1 MQKRWGGVVVA
12 LGLLVA
18 DHALGWG
25 HTGHIQITSMAVRH
39 LPDELPAFLRAAEAE
54 LGELGAE
61 PDISRSTGVITGGG
75 GYSRFQTAPA
85 VHDSERDPGHYV
97 NADQDGT
104 ILGGTV
110 NLAHLPPTREAYD
123 TAQRLGRQTQYTA
136 GYLPYTVMDGFQQVR
151 KDFGIWRVMQVGL
164 SQAQNDADRAWFTR
178 AIALRERLILRDIG
192 TWSHYVADAS
202 QPLHVSIHFNGWGK
216 YPNPNGYTTYAIHGP
231 LEGSFVHRFVNFTAV
246 EAAMTP
252 PRDCGCSIEQRV
264 PAYLLETLSHVT
276 EVYEAG
282 GAGDRPDLY
291 RTAQPAELALVTT
304 RLAAGASEL
313 RDEIVMA
320 WRQSIEIGVGYPV
333 VKVGDVVAGGVAI
346 TPVTFGSD

>member
-12 LGLLVA
+12 LGLLVT

-61 PDISRSTGVITGGG
+61 PDISRSTGVITEGG
-75 GYSRFQTAPA
+75 GYSRFQTAPT
-85 VHDSERDPGHYV
+85 VHDSERDPGHYIDV
-97 NADQDGT
+97 DQDGT

-123 TAQRLGRQTQYTA
+123 TAQRLGGQTQYTA

-164 SQAQNDADRAWFTR
+164 SQARNDTDRAWFTR
-178 AIALRERLILRDIG
+178 AIALRERLTLRDIG

-216 YPNPNGYTTYAIHGP
+216 YPNPNGYTAYAIHGP
-231 LEGSFVHRFVNFTAV
+231 LEGSFVHRFVNFAVV

-252 PRDCGCSIEQRV
+252 PRDCSCPIEQRV

-291 RTAQPAELALVTT
+291 RTAQPAELALVTA

-313 RDEIVMA
+313 RDEVVMA
-320 WRQSIEIGVGYPV
+320 WRQSAEIGVGYPV
-333 VKVGDVVAGGVAI
+333 VKVGDVVAGGVVI
-346 TPVTFGSD
+346 SPVTFGAD